1 MQVWVCNACVTTQK
15 CPLAP
20 LPERPPPG
28 NAPHLPSSGT
38 ASCFSMGERPGWA
51 STWVEPL
58 LRPTVAGH
66 GLPADSP
73 RGDTLLPQGTVD
85 AMRSQSWKTRCKA
98 AFEAYSALLLRQG
111 WEPDASTGSL
121 WGDLRAGPF
130 PKGWN
135 HDDFNEELFRHGCKH
150 DFASAWF
157 VANLHERRNLIAFR
171 ASSRISPSPVAS
183 RKMPKER
190 VDSSGS
196 WTDACGRTSRC

>member
-1 MQVWVCNACVTTQK
+1 
-15 CPLAP
+15 
-20 LPERPPPG
+20 
-28 NAPHLPSSGT
+28 
-38 ASCFSMGERPGWA
+38 MGERPGWA

-111 WEPDASTGSL
+111 WEPDALTGSL
-121 WGDLRAGPF
+121 WGDLLAGSF

-135 HDDFNEELFRHGCKH
+135 HADFNEELSRHGCKQ
-150 DFASAWF
+150 DFASDWF
-157 VANLHERRNLIAFR
+157 VSNLPVIADRERDAR
-171 ASSRISPSPVAS
+171 
-183 RKMPKER
+183 RKMQKER

-196 WTDACGRTSRC
+196 WTDTRTRNVRHVHGRTSRC